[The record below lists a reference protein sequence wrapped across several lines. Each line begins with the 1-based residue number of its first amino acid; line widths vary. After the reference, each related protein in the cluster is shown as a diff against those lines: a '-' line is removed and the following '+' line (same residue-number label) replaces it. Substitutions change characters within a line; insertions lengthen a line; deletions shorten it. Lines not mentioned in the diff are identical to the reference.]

1 MALYH
6 AWVWTGAA
14 LSGVYASAHAGYR
27 SAYHIC
33 WTNARPGSPLRNLDN
48 WVLFLGWVVA
58 YASLGVA
65 ALLYGQSRLLFGG
78 ASLAH
83 RLAPRLQQLRASRLY
98 TLVFP
103 RTGRSSDRVHLHVRY
118 EVQGWLQA
126 RDTSPLPRLGRYRRL
141 RVVGRPGDG
150 AAGRSAPSAARSA
163 AAPAQRSLPTTTTPR
178 AARAAT
184 AASTLRRCAR
194 ASTISGGTL
203 FGPARRRRRRLA
215 VAPRAPRRPRP
226 PRGARETTG
235 WRAWRARVEA
245 DVRATAGDEICR
257 PVGRSAPRLCALHDP
272 QSRHR
277 RAR

>member
-1 MALYH
+1 MLAPGLSRFPSSLLLWRVVCDLLLSLHFVLLNSQQLFDTSATDAGVSACTADALALLAQFGLFGSLSWYACLSANVYLSVRGRSRRRQVAWRLYH

-98 TLVFP
+98 TLVF
-103 RTGRSSDRVHLHVRY
+103 TAYWALLGTVYTFMYVRY
-118 EVQGWLQA
+118 EVQGYGMSA
-126 RDTSPLPRLGRYRRL
+126 RRDTSSLLC
-141 RVVGRPGDG
+141 
-150 AAGRSAPSAARSA
+150 SAR
-163 AAPAQRSLPTTTTPR
+163 
-178 AARAAT
+178 
-184 AASTLRRCAR
+184 
-194 ASTISGGTL
+194 
-203 FGPARRRRRRLA
+203 
-215 VAPRAPRRPRP
+215 
-226 PRGARETTG
+226 
-235 WRAWRARVEA
+235 
-245 DVRATAGDEICR
+245 
-257 PVGRSAPRLCALHDP
+257 
-272 QSRHR
+272 
-277 RAR
+277 

>member
-83 RLAPRLQQLRASRLY
+83 RLAHRLKNPDRAR
-98 TLVFP
+98 
-103 RTGRSSDRVHLHVRY
+103 
-118 EVQGWLQA
+118 
-126 RDTSPLPRLGRYRRL
+126 RLG
-141 RVVGRPGDG
+141 
-150 AAGRSAPSAARSA
+150 
-163 AAPAQRSLPTTTTPR
+163 Q
-178 AARAAT
+178 
-184 AASTLRRCAR
+184 
-194 ASTISGGTL
+194 
-203 FGPARRRRRRLA
+203 
-215 VAPRAPRRPRP
+215 
-226 PRGARETTG
+226 
-235 WRAWRARVEA
+235 
-245 DVRATAGDEICR
+245 
-257 PVGRSAPRLCALHDP
+257 PVPAPRLLGDLLH
-272 QSRHR
+272 
-277 RAR
+277 RARQVHIATCCRKDAAVPRQ

>member
-1 MALYH
+1 MLGVFVAAAADILPMPPPSPPNDGDDGYYDRPEPLGEHAIAWIYVAASSLSILCCVTVLLCHVLAPGLSRFPSSLLLWRVVCDLLLSLHFVLLNSQQLFDTSATDAGVSACTAPLALLAQFGLFGSLSWYACLSANVYLSVTRPFTPPAGRTALYH

-98 TLVFP
+98 TLVF
-103 RTGRSSDRVHLHVRY
+103 
-118 EVQGWLQA
+118 
-126 RDTSPLPRLGRYRRL
+126 
-141 RVVGRPGDG
+141 
-150 AAGRSAPSAARSA
+150 
-163 AAPAQRSLPTTTTPR
+163 
-178 AARAAT
+178 T
-184 AASTLRRCAR
+184 AY
-194 ASTISGGTL
+194 
-203 FGPARRRRRRLA
+203 
-215 VAPRAPRRPRP
+215 
-226 PRGARETTG
+226 
-235 WRAWRARVEA
+235 
-245 DVRATAGDEICR
+245 
-257 PVGRSAPRLCALHDP
+257 
-272 QSRHR
+272 
-277 RAR
+277 